1 MHTGMQ
7 HEHVRACPADE
18 KLGKVNGA
26 KGCVSSK
33 TAALLVQARLSKL
46 VMTRPAYEAT
56 VICEGFHTPVGWAQ
70 SQMMSNATCGLIAS
84 CTLAGLAM
92 YGSPHGRA

>member
-7 HEHVRACPADE
+7 HEHVRACPADDE

-26 KGCVSSK
+26 DEFLYWGCVSSK

-56 VICEGFHTPVGWAQ
+56 VICEGFHTPVGWAH
-70 SQMMSNATCGLIAS
+70 SQMRR
-84 CTLAGLAM
+84 AGLLQAA
-92 YGSPHGRA
+92 P

>member
-26 KGCVSSK
+26 DEF
-33 TAALLVQARLSKL
+33 L
-46 VMTRPAYEAT
+46 
-56 VICEGFHTPVGWAQ
+56 
-70 SQMMSNATCGLIAS
+70 
-84 CTLAGLAM
+84 
-92 YGSPHGRA
+92 